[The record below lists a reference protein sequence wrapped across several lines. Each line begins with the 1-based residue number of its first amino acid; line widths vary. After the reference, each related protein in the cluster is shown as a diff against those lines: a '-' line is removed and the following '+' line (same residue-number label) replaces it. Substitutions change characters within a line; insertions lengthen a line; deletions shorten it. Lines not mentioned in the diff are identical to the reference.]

1 MGASRLSTSTP
12 RNQIN
17 IRSFTS
23 RCHSGLAP
31 ESHRRFN
38 LSEYSHLDE
47 LEAEAIYIIR
57 EVAAECEKPVM
68 LYSIGKDSSVMLHL
82 AMKAF
87 YPEKPPFP
95 FLHVN
100 TTWKFREMI
109 KFRDETAKKLGI
121 EMLEYINQD
130 GVKQGI
136 NPFDHG
142 AAYTDIMK
150 TQALKQALN
159 KYGFTAAFGGGRR
172 DEEKSRAKERIFS
185 FRNSAHAWDP
195 KNQRPEMWKLYNTK
209 INKGESIR
217 VFPISNWTEK
227 DIWQYIK
234 REKIDIV
241 PLYFAAP
248 RPVVVRDGNI
258 IMVDDERFPLRE
270 GETPEIKS
278 VRFRT
283 LGCYP
288 LTGGIEST
296 ATTLDEIIDET
307 LSAVSSERT
316 SRVID
321 NEAAGSMERRK
332 REGYF

>member
-1 MGASRLSTSTP
+1 MGEL
-12 RNQIN
+12 
-17 IRSFTS
+17 
-23 RCHSGLAP
+23 
-31 ESHRRFN
+31 
-38 LSEYSHLDE
+38 SHLDE

-100 TTWKFREMI
+100 TTWKFHEMI
-109 KFRDETAKKLGI
+109 EFRDRIAKEKGI

-142 AAYTDIMK
+142 SAYTDIMK
-150 TQALKQALN
+150 TQALKQALDT
-159 KYGFTAAFGGGRR
+159 YGFTAAFGGGRR

-185 FRNSAHAWDP
+185 FRNENHAWDP
-195 KNQRPEMWKLYNTK
+195 KNQRPEMWKLYNSRIK
-209 INKGESIR
+209 KGQEVR
-217 VFPISNWTEK
+217 VFPLSNWTEK

-234 REKIDIV
+234 RENIEI
-241 PLYFAAP
+241 PSLYFAKE
-248 RPVVVRDGNI
+248 RPVVYRDGNI
-258 IMVDDERFPLRE
+258 IMVDDDRMKLRP
-270 GETPEIKS
+270 GEKIQMKS

-288 LTGGIEST
+288 LTGGVEST
-296 ATTLDEIIDET
+296 ADTLDEIIDET

-316 SRVID
+316 TRVID

>member
-1 MGASRLSTSTP
+1 M
-12 RNQIN
+12 
-17 IRSFTS
+17 
-23 RCHSGLAP
+23 
-31 ESHRRFN
+31 
-38 LSEYSHLDE
+38 SEFSHLDE

-100 TTWKFREMI
+100 TTWKFKEMI

-121 EMLEYINQD
+121 EMIEYINQD

-234 REKIDIV
+234 RENIDIV

-270 GETPEIKS
+270 GEKPEIKS

>member
-1 MGASRLSTSTP
+1 MGEL
-12 RNQIN
+12 
-17 IRSFTS
+17 
-23 RCHSGLAP
+23 
-31 ESHRRFN
+31 
-38 LSEYSHLDE
+38 SHLDE

-100 TTWKFREMI
+100 TTWKFHEMI
-109 KFRDETAKKLGI
+109 EFRDRIAKEKGI

-142 AAYTDIMK
+142 SAYTDIMK
-150 TQALKQALN
+150 TQALKQALD
-159 KYGFTAAFGGGRR
+159 KYGFTAAFGGGRS

-185 FRNSAHAWDP
+185 FRNENHAWDP
-195 KNQRPEMWKLYNTK
+195 KNQRPEMWKLYNSK
-209 INKGESIR
+209 IKKGQEVR
-217 VFPISNWTEK
+217 VFPLSNWTEK

-234 REKIDIV
+234 RENIEI
-241 PLYFAAP
+241 PSLYFAKE
-248 RPVVVRDGNI
+248 RPVVYRDGNI
-258 IMVDDERFPLRE
+258 IMVDDDRMKLRP
-270 GETPEIKS
+270 GEKIQMKS

-288 LTGGIEST
+288 LTGGVEST
-296 ATTLDEIIDET
+296 ADTLDEIIDET

-316 SRVID
+316 TRVID

>member
-1 MGASRLSTSTP
+1 MSRS
-12 RNQIN
+12 
-17 IRSFTS
+17 
-23 RCHSGLAP
+23 
-31 ESHRRFN
+31 
-38 LSEYSHLDE
+38 SHLDE

-95 FLHVN
+95 FLHID
-100 TTWKFREMI
+100 TTWKFKDMI
-109 KFRDETAKKLGI
+109 KFRDDTAKKYGI
-121 EMLEYINQD
+121 EMLVYTNED

-142 AAYTDIMK
+142 SSYTDIMK
-150 TQALKQALN
+150 TQALKQALS

-185 FRNSAHAWDP
+185 FRNTAQAWDP

-209 INKGESIR
+209 LHKGESIR

-227 DIWQYIK
+227 DIWQYIR

-241 PLYFAAP
+241 PLYFAAV
-248 RPVVVRDGNI
+248 RPVVYRDGNI
-258 IMVDDERFPLRE
+258 IMVDDDRLPICE
-270 GETPEIKS
+270 GERIEYKS
-278 VRFRT
+278 IRFRT

-288 LTGGIEST
+288 LTGGIGST
-296 ATTLDEIIDET
+296 AATLDEIIEET

-321 NEAAGSMERRK
+321 KEEAGSMERRK